1 MVIYIG
7 ADHAGFKLKEYLKK
21 YLKSKKI
28 KFEDFGTY
36 TDKIL
41 DDFPDF
47 AVKVAKKVSK
57 DKNSKGILICGTGT
71 GMVMAA
77 NRIKGIR
84 AALAYD
90 KYSAVMSRRDNDANI
105 LCLRGR
111 KINFE
116 NEKRI
121 VNYWLN
127 SKFSNIDRY
136 KRRIKK
142 IAKIK

>member
-1 MVIYIG
+1 MIIYIG
-7 ADHAGFKLKEYLKK
+7 ADHAGFRLKEYLKK
-21 YLKSKKI
+21 YLKTKKI
-28 KFEDFGTY
+28 KYEDIGTY
-36 TDKIL
+36 TDRKKV
-41 DDFPDF
+41 DFPDF
-47 AVKVAKKVSK
+47 AAKVAKKVSK
-57 DKNSKGILICGTGT
+57 NKNSRGILICGTGT
-71 GMVMAA
+71 GMVMVA

-90 KYSAVMSRRDNDANI
+90 KYSAVMSRRDNDANV

-111 KINFE
+111 KTNFRK
-116 NEKRI
+116 EKNI
-121 VNYWLN
+121 VNSWLK